1 MNCSICLDEEKY
13 TNIST
18 LCKHEFHKICLDTW
32 LNENETCPYCRNSL
46 TNYIRDEIEVD
57 QHYQRHEYVDNS
69 SSDFDEYSYEER
81 HESVVPQ
88 TDNYITEL
96 INERNRLQEIIENV
110 EEYEYEIYG
119 SELYLIDEL
128 INEYFT
134 NRRY

>member
-46 TNYIRDEIEVD
+46 TNYIRDENE
-57 QHYQRHEYVDNS
+57 RHEYVDVS
-69 SSDFDEYSYEER
+69 SSEVDSDSYEEI
-81 HESVVPQ
+81 HENEPQ
-88 TDNYITEL
+88 TNNNITEL
-96 INERNRLQEIIENV
+96 INERNRLEEIIENV
-110 EEYEYEIYG
+110 EEHEYEVYV
-119 SELYLIDEL
+119 SELNLIDEL
-128 INEYFT
+128 IDEYFT